1 MWREHFERMMNH
13 AQAGWG
19 KKFSDAASLQEW
31 EQFQKIEQNLR
42 SFAAHKQHR
51 LVQELRV
58 LKAKGLPRADW
69 EKKAQSI
76 MNRHNKTWLRAE
88 LQAAT
93 ASAQAA
99 ESWQHFE
106 RRAYLY
112 PNLRYETAGDE
123 RVRQSHRVLDGTIKP
138 VNDPFWNTHAPPL
151 GWGCRCK
158 LIQTDDPATGDPD
171 LGDLKIAKGFDQN
184 PGKTFKMF
192 GDNHPYFNVS
202 PLDKDAI
209 ETMAKGFHSEIT
221 RKEVRRWAQADLSLD
236 LPGINQAVTAN
247 TDEVVA
253 ITAGPHLDEPGR
265 NELLYVLELIEQPGF
280 NYAGRYTPADTSEV
294 LQWLYYLV
302 KANNQEYYLNVAQIA
317 IDGQPTRYG
326 IKAITDILPN
336 GP

>member
-1 MWREHFERMMNH
+1 MWREHFSRLLNN

-19 KKFSDAASLQEW
+19 KKFSEAETLQEW
-31 EQFQKIEQNLR
+31 EKFQKVEQNLR

-51 LVQELRV
+51 LVQELRQ
-58 LKAKGLPRADW
+58 LKAKGLSRADW
-69 EKKAQSI
+69 EKKAASV
-76 MNRHNKTWLRAE
+76 MNRHNKVWLKAE
-88 LQAAT
+88 LQAT
-93 ASAQAA
+93 AQSAQAA

-123 RVRQSHRVLDGTIKP
+123 RVRQSHQALDGVTKP

-158 LIQTDDPATGDPD
+158 LIQTDDPATGEPD

-184 PGKTFKMF
+184 PGKTFKLF

-202 PLDKDAI
+202 PLDREAL
-209 ETMAKGFHSEIT
+209 ETLVKGFHAEMTSN
-221 RKEVRRWAQADLSLD
+221 EVRRWAQSDILLD
-236 LPGINQAVTAN
+236 LPGMNQPVTA
-247 TDEVVA
+247 TKDEVVA
-253 ITAGPHLDEPGR
+253 ITAGPHVDEPGR
-265 NELLYVLELIEQPGF
+265 NELLYVIQQVEQYAF
-280 NYAGRYTPADTSEV
+280 SLAGRADGDRTDIQE
-294 LQWLYYLV
+294 WLYYLV
-302 KANNQEYYLNVAQIA
+302 RANNQEYYLNVARIT

-326 IKAITDILPN
+326 LQSITDILPN